1 MKYSQKMSVLFIQ
14 STPDKDT
21 DLMSF
26 KVTLK
31 NSEKLS
37 IQVGYHM
44 NGLSDMI
51 NSLKDRLPS
60 IITSLH
66 KFMNQYHISYFGI
79 DLNRAALKLKNSL
92 SNGID
97 RAYQEIPRMLDALQN
112 SIEQFRQQGKKM
124 WRRPLDNF
132 PQIDLQELSRR
143 FSVSANEF
151 LQKYE
156 SNMRVLLDA
165 AMKFLRDTK
174 FHLPGLEEKLT
185 GQELYNRIRES
196 ISKVIDRAT
205 TSFFSLMEAIA
216 DTVSGHINKVEF
228 TLPGTTKVISGKNIF
243 NDLRVAMKSAKN
255 QIMQAI
261 EGWENLK
268 VEKVFQDLLKS
279 VKVYIQKAEEFLN
292 SLNKKLEEI
301 SSHINGIYKEAGNL
315 QVMQNIREWMREAKK
330 WLSELKDFSKNQIQ
344 ELYNEISKE
353 KLISNLN
360 DLLMLVDS
368 YISSLFKSYIALMK
382 SLPSYTEPYVR
393 VSNKKTDVDIP
404 LPFYWKSFSEW
415 PSMA

>member
-1 MKYSQKMSVLFIQ
+1 MSVLFIQ

-51 NSLKDRLPS
+51 NGLKDRLPS

-66 KFMNQYHISYFGI
+66 KFINQYHISYFGI

-124 WRRPLDNF
+124 WRRQLDNF

-268 VEKVFQDLLKS
+268 VEKVFQDLLNS
-279 VKVYIQKAEEFLN
+279 VKVYIRKAEEFLN
-292 SLNKKLEEI
+292 SLNEKLEEI

>member
-1 MKYSQKMSVLFIQ
+1 M
-14 STPDKDT
+14 
-21 DLMSF
+21 
-26 KVTLK
+26 TLK

-51 NSLKDRLPS
+51 NGLKDRLPS
-60 IITSLH
+60 IIASLH
-66 KFMNQYHISYFGI
+66 KFINQYHISYFGI

-112 SIEQFRQQGKKM
+112 SIEQLRQQGKKM
-124 WRRPLDNF
+124 WRRRLENL

-268 VEKVFQDLLKS
+268 VEKVFQDLLNS

-292 SLNKKLEEI
+292 SLNEKLEEI

-315 QVMQNIREWMREAKK
+315 QVMQKIREWMREAKK

>member
-1 MKYSQKMSVLFIQ
+1 MSALFIQ

-37 IQVGYHM
+37 VQVGYHI

-51 NSLKDRLPS
+51 NGLKDRLPS
-60 IITSLH
+60 ITAALL
-66 KFMNQYHISYFGI
+66 KFINQYHIDHFGI
-79 DLNRAALKLKNSL
+79 DLNRAVLKLKNAL

-97 RAYQEIPRMLDALQN
+97 RAYQQIPSLIDALQT
-112 SIEQFRQQGKKM
+112 SVEQLRQHGKNM
-124 WRRPLDNF
+124 WRRTLENF
-132 PQIDLQELSRR
+132 PQIDLQELSGR
-143 FSVSANEF
+143 FFRSANEL

-156 SNMRVLLDA
+156 SNMRVLFNA

-185 GQELYNRIRES
+185 GQELYNRIRQS
-196 ISKVIDRAT
+196 ISKTTDRIT
-205 TSFFSLMEAIA
+205 TGFFSLMETIA
-216 DTVSGHINKVEF
+216 DYISSYINKVEF
-228 TLPGTTKVISGKNIF
+228 TLPGTTKVISGKNILK
-243 NDLRVAMKSAKN
+243 DLRSAMKSAKD

-268 VEKVFQDLLKS
+268 LETVFQDLLNS
-279 VKVYIQKAEEFLN
+279 VRVYIQRAEEFLN
-292 SLNKKLEEI
+292 SLRTEKLEEI
-301 SSHINGIYKEAGNL
+301 SSRINGIYKEAGNL
-315 QVMQNIREWMREAKK
+315 QVTQKIREWMREAKRG
-330 WLSELKDFSKNQIQ
+330 LSELRDFAKSKVQ
-344 ELYNEISKE
+344 ELYNEISME
-353 KLISNLN
+353 KLNSNLN
-360 DLLMLVDS
+360 DLLMVLES
-368 YISSLFKSYIALMK
+368 YINSLFKSYLAFMK

>member
-1 MKYSQKMSVLFIQ
+1 
-14 STPDKDT
+14 
-21 DLMSF
+21 MSF

-51 NSLKDRLPS
+51 NGLKDRLPS

-66 KFMNQYHISYFGI
+66 KFINQYHISYFGI

-97 RAYQEIPRMLDALQN
+97 RAYQEIPRMLDTLQN
-112 SIEQFRQQGKKM
+112 SIEQLRQQVKKM
-124 WRRPLDNF
+124 WRRRLENL

-268 VEKVFQDLLKS
+268 VEKVFQDLLNS

-292 SLNKKLEEI
+292 SLNEKLEEI